1 MEGAV
6 EGAFGAGFVAAEVVE
21 IVGADDEDPSE
32 IAVGDVAA
40 FADVGAVI
48 VETVVPDAGFGAVEA
63 AEAPGGEDDG
73 LGEDLLAGAGG
84 LEIAEEGVAEGVVL
98 GLVLCGEDGA
108 LGGEAV
114 AEGVEAGDG
123 LAFGGTRTGG
133 LLGIGAVGGQ
143 SSEARRVLVLG
154 LGRFALG
161 VRCWVLGV
169 GHNWLP
175 PPG

>member
-1 MEGAV
+1 VEGAV

-21 IVGADDEDPSE
+21 IVGADDEDVSE

-73 LGEDLLAGAGG
+73 LGEDLLAGGGG
-84 LEIAEEGVAEGVVL
+84 LEIAEEGVAEGVVF
-98 GLVLCGEDGA
+98 GLVLGGEDGA

-123 LAFGGTRTGG
+123 LAFGGAGAGG
-133 LLGIGAVGGQ
+133 LLGVGAVGGQ
-143 SSEARRVLVLG
+143 ASGARRVW
-154 LGRFALG
+154 G
-161 VRCWVLGV
+161 VGCWVLGV
-169 GHNWLP
+169 GHGALLP
-175 PPG
+175 PW